1 MQLTLKRPI
10 LNPSCSIE
18 ECEEFYRRTCIHC
31 APKPCNALSLLRST
45 EDISELDRNAALSRA
60 DRMRYLPT
68 GISSLDRHLRGGV
81 RVGTITELV
90 GKAGVGKTQLAM
102 QLCVMAARYGQG
114 CVYIDTEKKLSLDR
128 MREIASKRA
137 STFNAVPPPHSNG
150 DSLEGAFSYGG
161 DEGST
166 NDFQLG
172 GGDERQSSTQNG
184 DFSSAQLQYQSPHN
198 VFQNVTVHSPAS
210 TDELLAVMATIEDEI
225 FLRNQEA
232 VEPTSIK
239 FPVRLLVLDSI
250 AAPAR
255 RDFGSGS
262 APQRAAIIF
271 QCAQT
276 LKRLADQ
283 LHLAIVVINQVGA
296 VGSTHEDGD
305 PGTNRAAL
313 GTSWHHCL
321 STRILMEYQNSLTS
335 AGAPVNRN
343 GEVRQATIVKSN
355 LTGQACVPF
364 EVSALGVSD
373 VSP

>member
-1 MQLTLKRPI
+1 
-10 LNPSCSIE
+10 
-18 ECEEFYRRTCIHC
+18 
-31 APKPCNALSLLRST
+31 
-45 EDISELDRNAALSRA
+45 
-60 DRMRYLPT
+60 MRYLPT
-68 GISSLDRHLRGGV
+68 GVFSLDAALRGGV

-102 QLCVMAARYGQG
+102 QLCVMAAQYGQG

-128 MREIASKRA
+128 LREIASKRA
-137 STFNAVPPPHSNG
+137 STFNDVPPPLSNG
-150 DSLEGAFSYGG
+150 DSLEGGFSYGG
-161 DEGST
+161 DEESA
-166 NDFQLG
+166 DASQLG
-172 GGDERQSSTQNG
+172 GGEEQQSSARNS
-184 DFSSAQLQYQSPHN
+184 DLSPAHLQYQSPHN

-232 VEPTSIK
+232 VEPTSSK

-283 LHLAIVVINQVGA
+283 LRLAIVVINQVGA
-296 VGSTHEDGD
+296 VGQTHEDGD
-305 PGTNRAAL
+305 QGTNRAAL

-321 STRILMEYQNSLTS
+321 STRILMEYQNSLAS
-335 AGAPVNRN
+335 DGAAVNRDV
-343 GEVRQATIVKSN
+343 EVRQATIVKSN
-355 LTGQACVPF
+355 LTGQACIPF
-364 EVSALGVSD
+364 QVSALGVSD

>member
-1 MQLTLKRPI
+1 
-10 LNPSCSIE
+10 
-18 ECEEFYRRTCIHC
+18 
-31 APKPCNALSLLRST
+31 
-45 EDISELDRNAALSRA
+45 
-60 DRMRYLPT
+60 MRYLPT

-128 MREIASKRA
+128 LKEIASKRA
-137 STFNAVPPPHSNG
+137 STFNTVPPPLSNG
-150 DSLEGAFSYGG
+150 DSLEGGFSYGG
-161 DEGST
+161 DEGSVDDT
-166 NDFQLG
+166 QLG
-172 GGDERQSSTQNG
+172 GGDERQSSAQHG
-184 DFSSAQLQYQSPHN
+184 DFSPAKLQYQSPHN
-198 VFQNVTVHSPAS
+198 VLQNVTVHSPSS

-232 VEPTSIK
+232 VEPTSTT

-296 VGSTHEDGD
+296 VGYTHEDGD
-305 PGTNRAAL
+305 QGTTRAAL
-313 GTSWHHCL
+313 GPSWHHCL

-335 AGAPVNRN
+335 DGAPVNRGMPLDQQSRN
-343 GEVRQATIVKSN
+343 GEVRQATIAKSN
-355 LTGQACVPF
+355 LTGKACIPF

>member
-1 MQLTLKRPI
+1 
-10 LNPSCSIE
+10 
-18 ECEEFYRRTCIHC
+18 
-31 APKPCNALSLLRST
+31 
-45 EDISELDRNAALSRA
+45 
-60 DRMRYLPT
+60 MRYLPT

-128 MREIASKRA
+128 LKEIASKRA
-137 STFNAVPPPHSNG
+137 STFNVVPPPFSNA
-150 DSLEGAFSYGG
+150 DSLEGGFSYGG
-161 DEGST
+161 DEGSAE
-166 NDFQLG
+166 NYQLD
-172 GGDERQSSTQNG
+172 GGDERQSSVRQG
-184 DFSSAQLQYQSPHN
+184 DFSPAHLQYQSPHN

-232 VEPTSIK
+232 VEPTSST
-239 FPVRLLVLDSI
+239 FPVRLVVLDSI

-283 LHLAIVVINQVGA
+283 LHLAVVIINQVGA
-296 VGSTHEDGD
+296 VGNAQEDGD
-305 PGTNRAAL
+305 QGTNRAAL

-321 STRILMEYQNSLTS
+321 STRILMEYQNSLAS
-335 AGAPVNRN
+335 DGALVNQGQSPG

-355 LTGQACVPF
+355 LTGQACIPF